1 MPRINKTRAILL
13 CGILAGATLVVLYA
27 QQSADIIPLRQVSD
41 PYPVFNGIAID
52 PENSLVAM
60 SDVNR
65 KSLLS
70 YSRLAEWRRGG
81 ITDPLHHVFGPA
93 TNVGFVAGI
102 MLDARHKEMLAI
114 SIDIED

>member
-52 PENSLVAM
+52 PENNLVEM

-70 YSRLAEWRRGG
+70 YARSVDSKRGE
-81 ITDPLHHVFGPA
+81 ITAPRSQVFGPL
-93 TNVGFVAGI
+93 TNVGFVAGESRRFQRERKI
-102 MLDARHKEMLAI
+102 ALYTQ
-114 SIDIED
+114 IEK

>member
-1 MPRINKTRAILL
+1 MMLRRKASRPARFRGGVVAVLSLAAAALIFWIISAPSRA
-13 CGILAGATLVVLYA
+13 VYA
-27 QQSADIIPLRQVSD
+27 QQEQPGGGVIPIRQVSD

-70 YSRLAEWRRGG
+70 YSRLAESRRGG

-93 TNVGFVAGI
+93 TNVGFV
-102 MLDARHKEMLAI
+102 
-114 SIDIED
+114 

>member
-1 MPRINKTRAILL
+1 MDIMIPRIITARNLIF
-13 CGILAGATLVVLYA
+13 CGVVATAALWVLYGQGRKSKLAGG
-27 QQSADIIPLRQVSD
+27 DIIPLRQVSD

-52 PENSLVAM
+52 TENNLVAM

-70 YSRLAEWRRGG
+70 YARSSDSKRGE
-81 ITDPLHHVFGPA
+81 ITAPQRQVFGPL

-102 MLDARHKEMLAI
+102 LLDP
-114 SIDIED
+114 